1 MRRFAVIAVLAGLSG
16 CGGEP
21 EDRTAAL
28 VACFERAGGT
38 VVERPAQLA
47 GFPAADAE
55 YGTAFSLESIAFDS
69 IDASTGRGDEWQAL
83 VLINRPQIP
92 QPASSRAIPA
102 AEFVRRAQRGER
114 VAAEQLIV
122 MPPSKDANDPMSD
135 CAEEVAL
142 DQIFP

>member
-1 MRRFAVIAVLAGLSG
+1 MRRFALVAVLAGLSG

-21 EDRTAAL
+21 EDRTADL
-28 VACFERAGGT
+28 VACFQRAGGT

-47 GFPAADAE
+47 GFPTADAD
-55 YGTAFSLESIAFDS
+55 YGTGFSLESIAFDS

-92 QPASSRAIPA
+92 QPASNRAIPA

-114 VAAEQLIV
+114 VAAQQLIV
-122 MPPSKDANDPMSD
+122 MPPFAGQDDPMND
-135 CAEEVAL
+135 CAEEVAR

>member
-1 MRRFAVIAVLAGLSG
+1 MRRFAVVAVVAGLCG

-21 EDRTAAL
+21 EDRTADL
-28 VACFERAGGT
+28 LACFQRAGGT

-47 GFPAADAE
+47 GFPTGDAE

-114 VAAEQLIV
+114 VAAQQLIV
-122 MPPSKDANDPMSD
+122 MPPFTGQDDPMND
-135 CAEEVAL
+135 CAEAVARE
-142 DQIFP
+142 QIFP